1 MKPVLRHELPYVK
14 GGEVPHS
21 AIVMADK
28 SAGKTAD
35 KTGRID
41 KSIGMGLLR

>member
-1 MKPVLRHELPYVK
+1 MALMHEPCFRAWAFLRK
-14 GGEVPHS
+14 KGGGEVPHS
-21 AIVMADK
+21 ARKM
-28 SAGKTAD
+28 AD